1 MVEKIEPDVI
11 DGYSGSILLFAQEV
25 KRKGLDK
32 IRPRIVFGTADLID
46 PGSRRLIEEVFE
58 APYYDQFGCAE
69 LDRTAWQCPEKIHY
83 HIDAD
88 SVIMEFVDSDGK
100 AVAPGERGEILY
112 TSLFNYAQPLIRY
125 AVGDVGV
132 PIEGECPCGR
142 KLPLMKIVE
151 GRSDSFLVLPDGR
164 KLSPM
169 TFWTLMR
176 LFRFTDHIFKF
187 KFIQKQFEVIEV
199 HVKRKDTSIKEDYLK
214 KKLLEHIGKC
224 LHIGETAFTVF
235 DVQFVEEIPLDKSGK
250 LRSVV
255 SMLKSKY

>member
-1 MVEKIEPDVI
+1 
-11 DGYSGSILLFAQEV
+11 
-25 KRKGLDK
+25 
-32 IRPRIVFGTADLID
+32 
-46 PGSRRLIEEVFE
+46 
-58 APYYDQFGCAE
+58 
-69 LDRTAWQCPEKIHY
+69 
-83 HIDAD
+83 
-88 SVIMEFVDSDGK
+88 
-100 AVAPGERGEILY
+100 
-112 TSLFNYAQPLIRY
+112 
-125 AVGDVGV
+125 
-132 PIEGECPCGR
+132 
-142 KLPLMKIVE
+142 MKIVE

-255 SMLKSKY
+255 SMLKSKYWTDHRLVSHGEFDEELSASNVPSPQDDESPFLEFWWFS